1 MPDTGESIIISF
13 TSQYPGVHQ
22 LQVQVGGTDILNSNL
37 SFGTKGSNKGKLK
50 NLRGVAITD
59 NGNILVTDDHRLQR
73 FTFNG
78 VCIKSVGS
86 GHSGSGQMEFNF
98 PVGIAIHHDTEQIF
112 VTDSKIDRIEVFTND
127 LSFLRTIMPS
137 APEEFKTPYD
147 VGVDNGGILYVAEHK
162 NHCISKLTTSGE
174 FLCRFGSI

>member
-1 MPDTGESIIISF
+1 MKLPENPQTTITGLNRPWGVAVSHQGDIIIDENGAHHIALPKRDS
-13 TSQYPGVHQ
+13 
-22 LQVQVGGTDILNSNL
+22 SNL

-98 PVGIAIHHDTEQIF
+98 PVGIAIDHETEQIF
-112 VTDSKIDRIEVFTND
+112 VADSKNDRIEVFTND
-127 LSFLRTIMPS
+127 LSFLCTIMPL

-162 NHCISKLTTSGE
+162 KPLY
-174 FLCRFGSI
+174 